1 MEVKGD
7 KMKVTYKE
15 RKGWHY
21 SKLEKSKF
29 PFVYLIVALPVIQI
43 ALFFFY
49 VNLSSFALSF
59 TNSVGEW
66 SLESY
71 KKVINAF
78 VSGEDHLG
86 FSLHEL
92 IGKSMIIWVVN
103 HVIGFSISILTSFI
117 LTKHMIGS
125 KIFRIIYHIPGIV
138 GGVVFIGVMKEMFSS
153 SGVVVSMLESLGVN
167 LPINIRKYGLLGY
180 EPTAFWCVMAEQ
192 LIRSMAGGNMIMA
205 GAYMRIPNEI
215 FESAQLE
222 GCGIVREA
230 FQIAMPCIWP
240 TISTMLIFAL
250 CSFFTADCGMY
261 LYSDGTGKFG
271 MTSVGYYLYRFNV
284 ALTIASSGDHIYGY
298 VSAFGLFMTLLTLPV
313 VFIGR
318 KLLAKFQENV
328 EF

>member
-1 MEVKGD
+1 
-7 KMKVTYKE
+7 MKVSYKE
-15 RKGWHY
+15 RKGWNY
-21 SKLEKSKF
+21 SKLEIRKF
-29 PFVYLIVALPVIQI
+29 PFVYAIIAIPVIQI
-43 ALFFFY
+43 ILFFFY

-59 TNSVGEW
+59 TNSEGEW

-71 KKVINAF
+71 ERVIKAL

-86 FSLHEL
+86 FNLQTL
-92 IGKSMIIWVVN
+92 IGNSMIIWIVN
-103 HVIGFSISILTSFI
+103 HVIGFAISILTSFI
-117 LTKHMIGS
+117 LTKHMVGS

-153 SGVVVSMLESLGVN
+153 SGVVVNLLESFGVD

-180 EPTAFWCVMAEQ
+180 KPTAFWCIMAEQ

-205 GAYMRIPNEI
+205 GAYMRIPDEI

-240 TISTMLIFAL
+240 TLSTMTIFAL
-250 CSFFTADCGMY
+250 CGFFTADCGMY
-261 LYSDGTGKFG
+261 IYSDGTGKFG

-284 ALTIASSGDHIYGY
+284 ALTQVSSGSHIYGY
-298 VSAFGLFMTLLTLPV
+298 ISAFGLFMTLITLPI

-318 KLLAKFQENV
+318 KLLSRFQENV